1 MMQRSGALLILLS
14 TLLGACGSLPDTSS
28 PQHAEAVRSF
38 YVGLAALDVGDDRR
52 ARTELEKATQAAPGE
67 PAAWNNLGVLQL
79 RQRDLEGA
87 GTSIEQASKL
97 APENA
102 VVTINSATVALQRG
116 DNARASAEL
125 EKASTLAPDD
135 LAPIYLLADL
145 REREAG
151 MAEALQ
157 LYSKIAEKAPENL
170 AARIEVARLEA
181 RSGDTEGLKNT
192 FASIERSS
200 TKLSP
205 EGSQQLAELRSAV
218 ESGNTQAAAAAVS
231 FLRNVLL
238 REPWFRQA
246 IAEFKPSETT
256 IGTPIYKPL
265 KLAAPNF
272 SPAEPDREITFT
284 AERLGGDVSAFAL
297 PIYLNADGET
307 KIARA
312 TGEKIFIGEQA
323 IETKVIRAEQIA
335 QFDFDF
341 DFRNDLAIA
350 SSSGLKIFKQGED
363 GTFADATASTKL
375 NSAVLGRSY
384 DGVWPLDVEH
394 DGDLDLIAAPAEGPP
409 VVLQNNG
416 DGSFTAI
423 DPFPSI
429 RNVRTFAYADIDED
443 GDADAI
449 FLTADGKLRG
459 FLNERGGKFVE
470 ATTPEIAG
478 VRAFAIGDVSGS
490 GRLEV
495 VAASSKLHRITK
507 NLDQGRWEAVELSV
521 AELGEACPGTSAAG
535 SECSVFVGDIDNNGA
550 NDVVISA
557 AGTTR
562 IISFGPGGGGML
574 LGQPLEISATSIL
587 DRNGD
592 GKLDIVGL
600 GRDGQP
606 AALQNQSAK
615 NYRWQVFRPRA
626 GKTEGDQRVN
636 SFGIGGEMEVRTGV
650 RTQKQLITSPAV
662 HFGLGEATA
671 SDVLRIVWNNGFV
684 QAEFDLASD
693 QAIAAEQ
700 RLKGSCPHLFA
711 WNGERFEMV
720 KDAPPWSPALGLKI
734 NAQDTFGI
742 IQTEEWFKIP
752 GSSIKPK
759 EGQYELRITGEYWE
773 SFYLDHYKLLAIDHP
788 ETAEVFTDE
797 RFAVP
802 PPPLE
807 VFTFEQPKS
816 FSNAIDQSGR
826 DVAEYVRAVDENYLD
841 GIERGKFQGV
851 AEDHWVELSLPED
864 APSDRKLTLIADG
877 WLYPTDAS
885 INVQLGQ
892 SSHAPPQSL
901 SIEVPDGKGGW
912 RTAKANLGFPAGK
925 MKTVLLELPT
935 GHRRFRLRTNMEIYW
950 DRLAWS
956 TAASPTANVTRDL
969 VLGSAELRYRGFSV
983 IDKPNA
989 SSPEVP
995 LYDQILTTGQR
1006 WRDLEGYYTRFGDV
1020 KELLT
1025 GVDGRLVLMNAGDEL
1040 VLKFPVL
1047 PDPPPGFKRDFVIVG
1062 NGWIKDGDF
1071 NSVFSKTLLPLPSR
1085 ETNDYSTP
1093 PGRLE
1098 DDPVFKRFRED
1109 WVNFHTRYVAPDGF
1123 RSMVRNP

>member
-1 MMQRSGALLILLS
+1 MMQRSGALLILFS
-14 TLLGACGSLPDTSS
+14 LLLAACGSLPDASS
-28 PQHAEAVRSF
+28 PKHAEAVRSF

-52 ARTELEKATQAAPGE
+52 ARSELEKATQTAPGE
-67 PAAWNNLGVLQL
+67 PAAWNNLAVLQL

-87 GTSIEQASKL
+87 RTAIDQASKL
-97 APENA
+97 APENSLIA
-102 VVTINSATVALQRG
+102 VNSATIALQQG
-116 DNARASAEL
+116 DGGKATTEL
-125 EKASTLAPDD
+125 EKAILLAPDQ
-135 LAPIYLLADL
+135 LMPLYLLADL
-145 REREAG
+145 HEREANIP
-151 MAEALQ
+151 EALQ
-157 LYSKIAEKAPENL
+157 LFRRIAEKAPANL
-170 AARIEVARLEA
+170 AAHIEVARLET
-181 RSGDTEGLKNT
+181 RSGNTDGLKST

-246 IAEFKPSETT
+246 IAEFKPSETM
-256 IGTPIYKPL
+256 IGTPLYKPL

-272 SPAEPDREITFT
+272 SPAEPDREISFT
-284 AERLGGDVSAFAL
+284 AEPLGGDVSAFAF

-307 KIARA
+307 KTARA
-312 TGEKIFIGEQA
+312 AGERLFVGEQA
-323 IETKVIRAEQIA
+323 IETQVNRADQIA

-363 GTFADATASTKL
+363 GTFADVTLATKL
-375 NSAVLGRSY
+375 SSSILSRSY

-394 DGDLDLIAAPAEGPP
+394 DGDLDLIAAATEGPTI
-409 VVLQNNG
+409 VLQNNG
-416 DGSFTAI
+416 DGTFAAVETFAGVAG
-423 DPFPSI
+423 
-429 RNVRTFAYADIDED
+429 VRHFAYADIDED
-443 GDADAI
+443 GDADALL
-449 FLTADGKLRG
+449 LTKDGKLRV
-459 FLNERGGKFVE
+459 FLNERGGTFVE
-470 ATTPEIAG
+470 IEIPEVSG
-478 VRAFAIGDVSGS
+478 VRTLAVGDVGGS

-495 VAASSKLHRITK
+495 VAASSKLHRISK
-507 NLDQGRWEAVELSV
+507 NLEQSKWEVVELNV
-521 AELGEACPGTSAAG
+521 AELGDVCPGTSAVG
-535 SECSVFVGDIDNNGA
+535 SECSVFVGDMDNNGA
-550 NDVVISA
+550 NDVVIST
-557 AGTTR
+557 GETTR
-562 IISFGPGGGGML
+562 IASFGPGGGGML
-574 LGQPLEISATSIL
+574 MGQPLRIQAFAVR
-587 DRNGD
+587 DQNGD
-592 GKLDIVGL
+592 GKLDIVGI
-600 GRDGQP
+600 GPDGIP
-606 AALQNQSAK
+606 AVLRNQSSK
-615 NYRWQVFRPRA
+615 NYRWQLFRPRA

-650 RTQKQLITSPAV
+650 RTQKQLITAPAV
-662 HFGLGEATA
+662 HFGLGEAPNA
-671 SDVLRIVWNNGFV
+671 DVLRIIWNNGFV
-684 QAEFDLASD
+684 QAEFDLAAD

-752 GSSIKPK
+752 GDSLKPRN
-759 EGQYELRITGEYWE
+759 GHYELRITGEYWE

-788 ETAEVFTDE
+788 ENVEVFTDE

-807 VFTFEQPKS
+807 VFTFEEPKPFLS
-816 FSNAIDQSGR
+816 ATDHNGR
-826 DVAEYVRAVDENYLD
+826 DVSEYVRDVDENYLD
-841 GIERGKFQGV
+841 GIKRGKFQGV
-851 AEDHWVELSLPED
+851 AEDHWVELTLPED
-864 APSDRKLTLIADG
+864 APADRKLTLIADG

-892 SSHAPPQSL
+892 SSHTPPRSL
-901 SIEVPDGKGGW
+901 SIEVPNGSGGW
-912 RTAKANLGFPAGK
+912 QTAKENLGFPAGK
-925 MKTVLLELPT
+925 MKTVLLELPE
-935 GHRRFRLRTNMEIYW
+935 GHWHFRLRTNMEIYW

-956 TAASPTANVTRDL
+956 TTAATNENRTHELA
-969 VLGSAELRYRGFSV
+969 LGTAELQYRGFSV

-989 SSPEVP
+989 SSPEKP
-995 LYDQILTTGQR
+995 IYDQILTTGQR

-1020 KELLT
+1020 RELLS
-1025 GVDGRLVLMNAGDEL
+1025 GVEGRMVLMNAGDEL
-1040 VLKFPVL
+1040 VLRFPAL

-1062 NGWIKDGDF
+1062 NGWIKDGDL

-1109 WVNFHTRYVAPDGF
+1109 WKDFHTRYVAPDGF
-1123 RSMVRNP
+1123 RARVRNP

>member
-1 MMQRSGALLILLS
+1 MLRSRKLILFVS
-14 TLLGACGSLPDTSS
+14 VLLAGCGNLPDASS
-28 PQHAEAVRSF
+28 PKHAEAVRSF

-52 ARTELEKATQAAPGE
+52 ARSELEKATQTAPGE
-67 PAAWNNLGVLQL
+67 PAAWNNLAVLQL

-87 GTSIEQASKL
+87 RTAIDQASKL
-97 APENA
+97 TPESA
-102 VVTINSATVALQRG
+102 LITINSATIALQQG
-116 DNARASAEL
+116 DSGKAITEL
-125 EKASTLAPDD
+125 EKAISLAPDQ
-135 LAPIYLLADL
+135 LAPLYLLADL

-151 MAEALQ
+151 IAEALK
-157 LYSKIAEKAPENL
+157 LYRQITEKAPENL

-181 RSGDTEGLKNT
+181 RSGNSDGLKNT
-192 FASIERSS
+192 FASIEQSS
-200 TKLSP
+200 SKLSP
-205 EGSQQLAELRSAV
+205 EGSQQLVELRSAV

-246 IAEFKPSETT
+246 IAEFKPSETM
-256 IGTPIYKPL
+256 IGTPLYKPL

-284 AERLGGDVSAFAL
+284 AEPLGGDVSAFAL

-312 TGEKIFIGEQA
+312 AGEKLYVGEQA
-323 IETKVIRAEQIA
+323 IETQVSRADQIA
-335 QFDFDF
+335 QLDFDF

-363 GTFADATASTKL
+363 GTFADVTLATKL
-375 NSAVLGRSY
+375 SSSILSRSY

-394 DGDLDLIAAPAEGPP
+394 DGDLDLIAAAAEGPT

-416 DGSFTAI
+416 DGTFAAVETFSGVAG
-423 DPFPSI
+423 
-429 RNVRTFAYADIDED
+429 VRHFAYADIDED
-443 GDADAI
+443 GDADALL
-449 FLTADGKLRG
+449 LTKDGKLRV
-459 FLNERGGKFVE
+459 FLNDRGGKFVE
-470 ATTPEIAG
+470 VEIPEVSG
-478 VRAFAIGDVSGS
+478 VRTFAVGDVGGS

-495 VAASSKLHRITK
+495 VAASSKLHRISK
-507 NLDQGRWEAVELSV
+507 NLDQGKWEAVELNV
-521 AELGEACPGTSAAG
+521 AELGEACPGTSAVG
-535 SECSVFVGDIDNNGA
+535 SECSVFIGDIDNNGA

-557 AGTTR
+557 DGTTR
-562 IISFGPGGGGML
+562 IASFGPGGGGML
-574 LGQPLEISATSIL
+574 LGQPLKIQAFAVR

-592 GKLDIVGL
+592 GKLDIVGI
-600 GRDGQP
+600 GPDGIP
-606 AALQNQSAK
+606 AALRNQSSK
-615 NYRWQVFRPRA
+615 NYRWQIFRPRA

-636 SFGIGGEMEVRTGV
+636 SFGIGGEMEVRTGI

-662 HFGLGEATA
+662 HFGLGEAPNA
-671 SDVLRIVWNNGFV
+671 DVLRIVWNNGFV

-693 QAIAAEQ
+693 QAVAAEQ

-742 IQTEEWFKIP
+742 VQTEEWFKIP
-752 GSSIKPK
+752 GDSLKPK
-759 EGQYELRITGEYWE
+759 DGQYELRITGEYWE
-773 SFYLDHYKLLAIDHP
+773 SFYLDHYRLLAVDHP
-788 ETAEVFTDE
+788 ENVEVYTDE

-802 PPPLE
+802 PPPLQ
-807 VFTFEQPKS
+807 VFTFEEPKS
-816 FSNAIDQSGR
+816 FLAAADHNGR
-826 DVAEYVRAVDENYLD
+826 DVAEYVQAVDENYLD
-841 GIERGKFQGV
+841 GIKRGRFQGV
-851 AEDHWVELSLPED
+851 AEDHWVELTLPED
-864 APSDRKLTLIADG
+864 APADRKLTLIAEG

-892 SSHAPPQSL
+892 SSHTPPRSL
-901 SIEVPDGKGGW
+901 SIEVPNGNGGW
-912 RTAKANLGFPAGK
+912 QTAKENLGFPAGK
-925 MKTVLLELPT
+925 MKTVLIELPE

-956 TAASPTANVTRDL
+956 TGAETNENRTHELA
-969 VLGSAELRYRGFSV
+969 LGTAELRYRGFSV

-989 SSPEVP
+989 SSPEKP
-995 LYDQILTTGQR
+995 IYDQILTTGQR

-1020 KELLT
+1020 KELLS
-1025 GVDGRLVLMNAGDEL
+1025 GVEGRMVLMNAGDEL
-1040 VLKFPVL
+1040 VLRFPAL

-1062 NGWIKDGDF
+1062 NGWIKDGDL

-1109 WVNFHTRYVAPDGF
+1109 WKDFHTRYVAPDGF
-1123 RSMVRNP
+1123 RAKVRNP

>member
-1 MMQRSGALLILLS
+1 MLRSRKLILLVS
-14 TLLGACGSLPDTSS
+14 ILLAGCGNLPESSS
-28 PQHAEAVRSF
+28 PNHAEAVRSF

-52 ARTELEKATQAAPGE
+52 ARSELEKATQTAPGE
-67 PAAWNNLGVLQL
+67 PAAWNNLGILQL

-87 GTSIEQASKL
+87 RTSIEQASKL

-102 VVTINSATVALQRG
+102 VVTLNSATVALQQG
-116 DNARASAEL
+116 DSAKASAKL
-125 EKASTLAPDD
+125 EKASRLAPDD
-135 LAPIYLLADL
+135 LSPIYLLADL

-151 MAEALQ
+151 IAEALQ
-157 LYSKIAEKAPENL
+157 LYRRIAEKAPENL
-170 AARIEVARLEA
+170 AAQIEVARLEA
-181 RSGDTEGLKNT
+181 RSGDSDGLKRT

-265 KLAAPNF
+265 ELAAPDF
-272 SPAEPDREITFT
+272 KPAEPDRAISFT
-284 AERLGGDVSAFAL
+284 VERLGGEVTSFAF

-307 KIARA
+307 KIARPA
-312 TGEKIFIGEQA
+312 GEKLVVGEQA
-323 IETKVIRAEQIA
+323 LEAQVNRAEQIA
-335 QFDFDF
+335 QLDFDF
-341 DFRNDLAIA
+341 DFRNDLAVA
-350 SSSGLKIFKQGED
+350 SSSGMKIFTQSED
-363 GTFADATASTKL
+363 GTFADATAATKL
-375 NSAVLGRSY
+375 SNAVLGREY

-394 DGDLDLIAAPAEGPP
+394 DGDLDLIAAAAEGPT

-416 DGSFTAI
+416 DGTFAAI
-423 DPFPSI
+423 ETFPGVAG
-429 RNVRTFAYADIDED
+429 VRQFAYADLDED
-443 GDADAI
+443 GDADAL
-449 FLTADGKLRG
+449 FLTKEGKLRL
-459 FLNERGGKFVE
+459 FLNERGGKFAE
-470 ATTPEIAG
+470 AENPEI
-478 VRAFAIGDVSGS
+478 VSVQAFAVGDVAGS

-495 VAASSKLHRITK
+495 IAASSKLQRITK
-507 NLDQGRWEAVELSV
+507 NLDQSKWEAVELSV
-521 AELGEACPGTSAAG
+521 AELGEACPGTSAAD
-535 SECSVFVGDIDNNGA
+535 SACSVFVGDIDNNGA
-550 NDVVISA
+550 NDVVLSA
-557 AGTTR
+557 GEATR
-562 IISFGPGGGGML
+562 IVSFGPGGGRML
-574 LGQPLEISATSIL
+574 LAQPLNIRAFAVH
-587 DRNGD
+587 DQNGD
-592 GKLDIVGL
+592 GKLDIL
-600 GRDGQP
+600 GIGPDGNP
-606 AALQNQSAK
+606 AVLRNKSSK
-615 NYRWQVFRPRA
+615 NYRWQIFRPRA

-636 SFGIGGEMEVRTGV
+636 SFGIGGEMEVRTGI

-662 HFGLGEATA
+662 HFGLGEAPNA
-671 SDVLRIVWNNGFV
+671 DVLRIVWNNGFV

-711 WNGERFEMV
+711 WNGERFEMI

-752 GSSIKPK
+752 GPKLKPK
-759 EGQYELRITGEYWE
+759 DGSYELRITGEYWE

-802 PPPLE
+802 PPRLQ
-807 VFTFEQPKS
+807 VFTFEEPAA
-816 FSNAIDQSGR
+816 FSTAIDHNGR
-826 DVAEYVRAVDENYLD
+826 DVAGYVRAVDENYLD

-851 AEDHWVELSLPED
+851 AEDHWVEFALPEN
-864 APSDRKLTLIADG
+864 APADRNLTLIADG

-892 SSHAPPQSL
+892 SSYVAPRSL
-901 SIEVPDGKGGW
+901 SIEVPDGKGDW
-912 RTAKANLGFPAGK
+912 RVAKENLGFPAGK
-925 MKTVLLELPT
+925 MKTVLLELPK

-956 TAASPTANVTRDL
+956 AAAASAENRTHELPIAT
-969 VLGSAELRYRGFSV
+969 AELRYRGFSV

-989 SSPEVP
+989 SSPERPV
-995 LYDQILTTGQR
+995 YEQILTTGQR

-1020 KELLT
+1020 KALLT
-1025 GVDGRLVLMNAGDEL
+1025 GVEGRMVLMNAGDEL
-1040 VLKFPVL
+1040 VLRFPAL

-1062 NGWIKDGDF
+1062 NGWIKDGDL

-1109 WVNFHTRYVAPDGF
+1109 WKNFHTRYVAPDGF
-1123 RSMVRNP
+1123 RSKVRNP